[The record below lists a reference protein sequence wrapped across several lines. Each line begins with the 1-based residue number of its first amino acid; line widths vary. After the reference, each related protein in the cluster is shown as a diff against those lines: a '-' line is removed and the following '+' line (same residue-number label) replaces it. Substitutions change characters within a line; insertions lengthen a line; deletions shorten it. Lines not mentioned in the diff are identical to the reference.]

1 MTFGLKTTKNKF
13 VLEDGTIV
21 PFAEEHVVLGI
32 TTNFSLIL
40 YPYLK
45 QLWKKAA
52 NKLKAL
58 TRIATY
64 LSYSQR

>member
-13 VLEDGTIV
+13 VLEDDTIV

-32 TTNFSLIL
+32 TTNVSF
-40 YPYLK
+40 LK
-45 QLWKKAA
+45 QLCKTAA

-58 TRIATY
+58 TRIARY